1 MLSTALIVFRETLEA
16 ALFIGIVAV
25 ACRGL
30 AGRARWLGAG
40 VVAGMLGSML
50 LAAAMGEVSAWAD
63 GLGQEMVN
71 VGILGC
77 ALLMLS
83 YHSIWVSTHGREM
96 AHVARS
102 LGQGALQGHNTLW
115 ALTVA
120 VALSVLREGA
130 ETVLFVAGFMSGH
143 PEGLGGLLFG
153 AAAGLLAGAL
163 LGVAIYAG
171 MARIRT
177 QHIFAVTQVFM
188 LLLTASLASQLAKNL
203 QQADV
208 LSWGTQALWDST
220 AWLSDNAALAVLLHA
235 LMGYEAR
242 PSLLQLVFY
251 GGTLIFVAGTTW
263 LVNNRLSP
271 HTSPPPAPAKPT
283 DWPSSLPPSAG
294 TTLTA

>member
-30 AGRARWLGAG
+30 AGRARWLSAG
-40 VVAGMLGSML
+40 VVAGLLGSVL

-71 VGILGC
+71 AGILSC
-77 ALLMLS
+77 ALAMLS

-96 AHVARS
+96 AQEARK

-143 PEGLGGLLFG
+143 PEGLSGMLLG

-171 MARIRT
+171 MARIKT
-177 QHIFAVTQVFM
+177 QHVFAVTQVFM
-188 LLLTASLASQLAKNL
+188 LLLTASLSSQLAKNL

-208 LSWGTQALWDST
+208 LSWGAQVMWDST
-220 AWLSDNAALAVLLHA
+220 GLLSDNAALAVFLHA

-242 PSLLQLVFY
+242 PSVLQGVFY
-251 GGTLIFVAGTTW
+251 GVTIIFVAGTTW
-263 LVNNRLSP
+263 LVKRRAPS
-271 HTSPPPAPAKPT
+271 HQAPPQLPPDLPT
-283 DWPSSLPPSAG
+283 HLPPSAG
-294 TTLTA
+294 STLTV

>member
-1 MLSTALIVFRETLEA
+1 MLSTAVIVFRETLEA

-30 AGRARWLGAG
+30 AGRARWLSAG
-40 VVAGMLGSML
+40 VVAGLLGSVL

-71 VGILGC
+71 VGILSC
-77 ALLMLS
+77 ALAMLS

-96 AHVARS
+96 AQEARK

-143 PEGLGGLLFG
+143 PEGLSGMLLG

-171 MARIRT
+171 MARIKT
-177 QHIFAVTQVFM
+177 QHVFAVTQVFM
-188 LLLTASLASQLAKNL
+188 LLLTASLSSQLAKNL

-208 LSWGTQALWDST
+208 LSWGAQVMWDST
-220 AWLSDNAALAVLLHA
+220 GLLSDNAALAVFLHA

-242 PSLLQLVFY
+242 PSVLQGVFY
-251 GGTLIFVAGTTW
+251 GVTIIFVAGTTW
-263 LVNNRLSP
+263 LVKRRAPS
-271 HTSPPPAPAKPT
+271 HQAPPQLPPDLPT
-283 DWPSSLPPSAG
+283 HLPPSAG
-294 TTLTA
+294 STLTV

>member
-30 AGRARWLGAG
+30 AGRGRWLSGGVAAG
-40 VVAGMLGSML
+40 LLGSVL

-71 VGILGC
+71 VGILSC
-77 ALLMLS
+77 ALAMLS

-96 AHVARS
+96 AQEART
-102 LGQGALQGHNTLW
+102 LGQGALQGHHTLW

-143 PEGLGGLLFG
+143 PEGLVGMLMG
-153 AAAGLLAGAL
+153 AAAGVLAGAF

-171 MARIRT
+171 MARIKT
-177 QHIFAVTQVFM
+177 HHIFAVTQVFM
-188 LLLTASLASQLAKNL
+188 CLLTASLSSQLAKNL

-208 LSWGTQALWDST
+208 LSWGAQALWDST
-220 AWLSDNAALAVLLHA
+220 GLLSDNAALAVFLHA

-242 PSLLQLVFY
+242 PSLLQGVFY
-251 GGTLIFVAGTTW
+251 SITLILVAGATW
-263 LVNNRLSP
+263 LVKNRPPSHQAP
-271 HTSPPPAPAKPT
+271 PQSPPDLPAH
-283 DWPSSLPPSAG
+283 LPPSAG
-294 TTLTA
+294 TTLTV

>member
-30 AGRARWLGAG
+30 AGRARWLSAG
-40 VVAGMLGSML
+40 VVAGLLGSVL

-71 VGILGC
+71 AGILSC
-77 ALLMLS
+77 ALAMLS

-96 AHVARS
+96 AQEARK

-130 ETVLFVAGFMSGH
+130 ETVLFVSGFMSGH
-143 PEGLGGLLFG
+143 PEGLGGMLLG
-153 AAAGLLAGAL
+153 AAAGLLAGAF

-171 MARIRT
+171 MARIKT
-177 QHIFAVTQVFM
+177 QHVFAVTQVFM

-208 LSWGTQALWDST
+208 LSWGAQALWDST
-220 AWLSDNAALAVLLHA
+220 GLLSDNAALAVFLHA

-242 PSLLQLVFY
+242 PSVLQGVFY
-251 GGTLIFVAGTTW
+251 GVTIIFVAGTTW
-263 LVNNRLSP
+263 LVKRRAPS
-271 HTSPPPAPAKPT
+271 HQAPPQLPPDLPT
-283 DWPSSLPPSAG
+283 HLPPSAG
-294 TTLTA
+294 STLTV